1 MRLEAFVQLCHNAK
15 PLPSGKPEEKKKY
28 AAGHGD
34 ISCRNF
40 SETKVVYFRSMYVY
54 VYIYKG
60 LHVSWMIYRLTAM
73 NMGGACT
80 GFAIPDVAEQRYF
93 ERSSLDKGPPNCFT
107 LGDQEAHLILR
118 LCD

>member
-15 PLPSGKPEEKKKY
+15 PLPSGKPEERKRY

-40 SETKVVYFRSMYVY
+40 SETKVVYFRSIY
-54 VYIYKG
+54 VYI
-60 LHVSWMIYRLTAM
+60 LIFIHVSWMIYRLTAM

-80 GFAIPDVAEQRYF
+80 GFAIPDVAEQRP
-93 ERSSLDKGPPNCFT
+93 RSSPDFKVL
-107 LGDQEAHLILR
+107 
-118 LCD
+118 